1 MSIIIPVAVV
11 SGLGLVLDWAFHMHQ
26 KSLK

>member
-11 SGLGLVLDWAFHMHQ
+11 SGLGLVFGLAFHMHQ